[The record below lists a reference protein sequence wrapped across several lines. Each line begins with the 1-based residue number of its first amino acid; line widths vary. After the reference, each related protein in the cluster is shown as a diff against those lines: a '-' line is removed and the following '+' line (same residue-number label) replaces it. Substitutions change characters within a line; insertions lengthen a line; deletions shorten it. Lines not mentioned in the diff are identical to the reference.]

1 VHDEAT
7 GLKPLEAT
15 GLKPLEATG
24 LKPLEATGLT
34 PLEVIGLKPLEV
46 IGLTPL
52 ELGALMP
59 RDGRPSP
66 TRGKAL
72 WRWLREEADVPATT
86 WPESLPELGR
96 NALSELQRH
105 VALPDVVIEERY
117 VSRDGTIKWRLT
129 CRGRPIETVMIP
141 TATRATV
148 CVSSQSGCTR
158 WCDFCATARMS
169 FGGQLSA
176 GEIVAQVLLA
186 RRAATVPLTNVVFM
200 GMGEPLDNF
209 EAVLTAVRVLDEGV
223 GIAPKHCTVST
234 SGVLPRMI
242 DLWERSRAS
251 LALSLHA
258 TTQELRDRLMPR
270 VKRWPLAALCEW
282 MRAASEAPLNGAKP
296 RHFFIEYAMLRGI
309 NDSDADA
316 DRLVAL
322 MAGIRARINL
332 IPFNAS
338 DGLPYGRPDA
348 ERIRAFQHRV
358 IAGGLLTIVRETRGD
373 DAAAACG
380 QLAVGRAG

>member
-1 VHDEAT
+1 MNEA
-7 GLKPLEAT
+7 LNEV
-15 GLKPLEATG
+15 
-24 LKPLEATGLT
+24 TGLT
-34 PLEVIGLKPLEV
+34 PN
-46 IGLTPL
+46 

-72 WRWLREEADVPATT
+72 WRWLRDEADAKTLPA
-86 WPESLPELGR
+86 SLPELG
-96 NALSELQRH
+96 ASAMTSLQSQ
-105 VALPDVVIEERY
+105 VVFPDVRIDERHA
-117 VSRDGTIKWRLT
+117 SNDGTIKWRLS
-129 CRGRPIETVMIP
+129 CRGRSVETVMIP

-186 RRAATVPLTNVVFM
+186 RQAAAHAKVPLTNVVFM
-200 GMGEPLDNF
+200 GMGEPLDNID
-209 EAVLTAVRVLDEGV
+209 AVLTAVRVLDEGV
-223 GIAPKHCTVST
+223 GISPKHCTVST
-234 SGVLPRMI
+234 SGVLPRMR
-242 DLWERSRAS
+242 DLWQQSRAS

-258 TTQELRDRLMPR
+258 TTQELRDQLMPR
-270 VKRWPLAALCEW
+270 VKRWSIDALCDW
-282 MRAASEAPLNGAKP
+282 MREASADTTQAGKP
-296 RHFFIEYAMLRGI
+296 RHFFIEYAMLAGI
-309 NDSDADA
+309 NDSAADA
-316 DRLVAL
+316 DRLVQL
-322 MAGIRARINL
+322 MSGIRARINL

-338 DGLPYGRPDA
+338 AGLPYRRPDP

-373 DAAAACG
+373 DALAACG
-380 QLAVGRAG
+380 QLAVRSAAV